1 MLKLRGLRLRTLHQ
15 CARQG
20 NSRSPA
26 AGTRGVSAE
35 CPCRGPDCQGS
46 GLNVPDEFV
55 QALSDL
61 ENGFSE
67 DDYIG
72 LFDEVKF
79 PENEQKA
86 PTSP

>member
-1 MLKLRGLRLRTLHQ
+1 MRGHEVTLRT
-15 CARQG
+15 RQ
-20 NSRSPA
+20 
-26 AGTRGVSAE
+26 AE

-79 PENEQKA
+79 PEKEQKA
-86 PTSP
+86 PTRP